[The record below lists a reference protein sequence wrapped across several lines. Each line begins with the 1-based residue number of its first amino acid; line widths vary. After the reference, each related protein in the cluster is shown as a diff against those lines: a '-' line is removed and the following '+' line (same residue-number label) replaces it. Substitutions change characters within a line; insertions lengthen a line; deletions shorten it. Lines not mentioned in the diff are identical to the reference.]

1 MIDALRS
8 RIAFCLAV
16 GRDAVVATYRHD
28 CTTAAPAMAFDFI
41 FAIFPGI
48 LVLTALLA
56 FLGISSEDFI
66 KVLEI
71 LGIVIPV
78 PLLEA
83 VEDNISFLSSQ
94 SLFVIGFLGVIWPA
108 SASMSTTMMALNRAY
123 GVQEH
128 RSFYKRR
135 ILSLALIVV
144 LGISFVF
151 FFTLIIFGEHVES
164 WLREYW
170 IASHHFSPLVAS
182 LRRAVV
188 VIGMVA
194 TAACIYYI
202 MPAVRLHWWDVLP
215 GSVMSSGLAGIIAI
229 ALDHVERFSYYN
241 IIYGVLGTAIILLLS
256 AYLLAFSL
264 LLGGELNAVLYRRRH
279 PVDAYPTDY

>member
-1 MIDALRS
+1 
-8 RIAFCLAV
+8 
-16 GRDAVVATYRHD
+16 
-28 CTTAAPAMAFDFI
+28 MAFDFI

-48 LVLTALLA
+48 IVLTALLDI
-56 FLGISSEDFI
+56 LGISPKDFI
-66 KVLEI
+66 QVLEI

-83 VEDNISFLSSQ
+83 IEDNISFLSSQ

-123 GVQEH
+123 GVEED
-128 RSFYKRR
+128 RSFFERR
-135 ILSLALIVV
+135 VLSFALIVL

-151 FFTLIIFGEHVES
+151 FFNLIVFGEHVEH
-164 WLREYW
+164 WLRDYW
-170 IASHHFSPLVAS
+170 AFSHHFSPLVAL

-188 VIGMVA
+188 VVGMVA
-194 TAACIYYI
+194 TVACIYCV
-202 MPAVRLHWWDVLP
+202 MPAVRLRWLDVLP
-215 GSVMSSGLAGIIAI
+215 GSVVASGLAGVIAT
-229 ALDHVERFSYYN
+229 ALDYIERFSYYS

-256 AYLLAFSL
+256 VYLLAFTL

-279 PVDAYPTDY
+279 SFDAYPTDY

>member
-1 MIDALRS
+1 
-8 RIAFCLAV
+8 
-16 GRDAVVATYRHD
+16 
-28 CTTAAPAMAFDFI
+28 MAFDFI
-41 FAIFPGI
+41 FAVFPGI
-48 LVLTALLA
+48 LVLTALLG
-56 FLGISSEDFI
+56 FLGTSSEDFI
-66 KVLEI
+66 QVLEI

-83 VEDNISFLSSQ
+83 VEDNLNFLSSQ

-108 SASMSTTMMALNRAY
+108 SACMSTTMRALNRAY

-151 FFTLIIFGEHVES
+151 FFNLIIFGEHVES
-164 WLREYW
+164 WLRDYW
-170 IASHHFSPLVAS
+170 TSSHFSPLVAS

-202 MPAVRLHWWDVLP
+202 MPAVRLRWLDVLP
-215 GSVMSSGLAGIIAI
+215 GSVVSSGLAGIIAS
-229 ALDHVERFSYYN
+229 ALDYIEQFSYYN

-256 AYLLAFSL
+256 AYLLAFTL

-279 PVDAYPTDY
+279 PFDAYPTDY

>member
-1 MIDALRS
+1 
-8 RIAFCLAV
+8 
-16 GRDAVVATYRHD
+16 
-28 CTTAAPAMAFDFI
+28 MAFDFV
-41 FAIFPGI
+41 FTIFPGT
-48 LVLTALLA
+48 LFLTALLGI
-56 FLGISSEDFI
+56 LGISPEDF
-66 KVLEI
+66 VQALET
-71 LGIVIPV
+71 LGIVVPV

-83 VEDNISFLSSQ
+83 IEENINFLSSQ

-108 SASMSTTMMALNRAY
+108 SASMSTTTMALNRAY

-151 FFTLIIFGEHVES
+151 FFNLIVFGEHVES
-164 WLREYW
+164 WLRGYW
-170 IASHHFSPLVAS
+170 TSSHFSPLVAL

-194 TAACIYYI
+194 TAGGIYYV
-202 MPAVRLHWWDVLP
+202 MPAVRLRWLDVLP
-215 GSVMSSGLAGIIAI
+215 GSVVSSGLVGGIAS
-229 ALDHVERFSYYN
+229 ALDYIERFSYYN
-241 IIYGVLGTAIILLLS
+241 IIYGVLGTAIIFLLS
-256 AYLLAFSL
+256 AYLLAFTL

-279 PVDAYPTDY
+279 PFDAHPTDY

>member
-1 MIDALRS
+1 
-8 RIAFCLAV
+8 
-16 GRDAVVATYRHD
+16 
-28 CTTAAPAMAFDFI
+28 MAFDFI

-66 KVLEI
+66 RVLES
-71 LGIVIPV
+71 LGLVIPV

-135 ILSLALIVV
+135 ILSLALIVI

-151 FFTLIIFGEHVES
+151 FFNLMIFGEHVES
-164 WLREYW
+164 WLRGYW
-170 IASHHFSPLVAS
+170 TSSHFSPLVAL
-182 LRRAVV
+182 LRRTVV
-188 VIGMVA
+188 VVGMVA

-202 MPAVRLHWWDVLP
+202 MPAVRLRWWDVLP
-215 GSVMSSGLAGIIAI
+215 GSVMSSGLAGVIAI
-229 ALDHVERFSYYN
+229 ALDYIERFSYYN

-279 PVDAYPTDY
+279 SFDAPPTDY

>member
-16 GRDAVVATYRHD
+16 GRAAVVATYRHD

-48 LVLTALLA
+48 LVLTALLG

-83 VEDNISFLSSQ
+83 IEDNISFLSSQ
-94 SLFVIGFLGVIWPA
+94 SLFVIGFLGVILPA

-135 ILSLALIVV
+135 ILSLVLIVV

-151 FFTLIIFGEHVES
+151 FFNLIIFGEHVES
-164 WLREYW
+164 WLRGYW
-170 IASHHFSPLVAS
+170 TSSHFSPLVAL

-188 VIGMVA
+188 VVGMVA

-202 MPAVRLHWWDVLP
+202 MPAVRLRWWDVLP
-215 GSVMSSGLAGIIAI
+215 GSVMSSGLAGVIAI
-229 ALDHVERFSYYN
+229 ALDYIERFSYYN

-279 PVDAYPTDY
+279 PVDSYPTDY

>member
-1 MIDALRS
+1 MIDALRG

-16 GRDAVVATYRHD
+16 GRDAVVAMYRHD
-28 CTTAAPAMAFDFI
+28 CTTVAPAMAFDFV
-41 FAIFPGI
+41 FTIFPGI
-48 LVLTALLA
+48 LFLMALLGI
-56 FLGISSEDFI
+56 LGISPEDFVQ
-66 KVLEI
+66 VLEI
-71 LGIVIPV
+71 LGIVVPV

-83 VEDNISFLSSQ
+83 IEENINFLSSQ

-108 SASMSTTMMALNRAY
+108 SASMSTTTTALNRAY

-135 ILSLALIVV
+135 ILSLVLIVV

-151 FFTLIIFGEHVES
+151 FFSLIVFGEHVES
-164 WLREYW
+164 WLRGYW
-170 IASHHFSPLVAS
+170 TSSHFSPLVAL
-182 LRRAVV
+182 LRYAVV

-194 TAACIYYI
+194 TAGGIYYV
-202 MPAVRLHWWDVLP
+202 MPAVRLRWLDVLP
-215 GSVMSSGLAGIIAI
+215 GSVVSSGLAGGIAS
-229 ALDHVERFSYYN
+229 ALDYIERFSYYT

-256 AYLLAFSL
+256 AYLLAFTL

-279 PVDAYPTDY
+279 PFDAHPTDY

>member
-1 MIDALRS
+1 
-8 RIAFCLAV
+8 
-16 GRDAVVATYRHD
+16 
-28 CTTAAPAMAFDFI
+28 MAFDFI

-66 KVLEI
+66 RVLES

-151 FFTLIIFGEHVES
+151 FFNLIIFGEHVES
-164 WLREYW
+164 WLRDYW
-170 IASHHFSPLVAS
+170 TSSHFAPLVAL

-188 VIGMVA
+188 VIGMIT

-202 MPAVRLHWWDVLP
+202 MPAVRLRWLDVLP
-215 GSVMSSGLAGIIAI
+215 GSVVSSGLAGGIAS
-229 ALDHVERFSYYN
+229 ALDYIERFSYYN

-256 AYLLAFSL
+256 AYLLAFTL

-279 PVDAYPTDY
+279 PFDAYPTDY

>member
-1 MIDALRS
+1 MIDGLRS

-48 LVLTALLA
+48 LVLTALLGL
-56 FLGISSEDFI
+56 LGISSEDFI
-66 KVLEI
+66 KVLEV

-94 SLFVIGFLGVIWPA
+94 SLFVIGFLGVILPA

-135 ILSLALIVV
+135 ILSLVLIVV

-151 FFTLIIFGEHVES
+151 FFNLIIFGEHVES
-164 WLREYW
+164 WLRGYW
-170 IASHHFSPLVAS
+170 TSSHFSPLVAL

-188 VIGMVA
+188 VVGMVA

-202 MPAVRLHWWDVLP
+202 MPAVRLRWWDVLP
-215 GSVMSSGLAGIIAI
+215 GSVMSSGLAGVIAI
-229 ALDHVERFSYYN
+229 ALDYIERFSYYN

-279 PVDAYPTDY
+279 PVDSYPTDY

>member
-1 MIDALRS
+1 MIDALKS
-8 RIAFCLAV
+8 RIAFWLTV

-28 CTTAAPAMAFDFI
+28 CTTAAPAMAFDFV

-48 LVLTALLA
+48 LVLTALLGI
-56 FLGISSEDFI
+56 LGISPENFI
-66 KVLEI
+66 QVLKI

-78 PLLEA
+78 PLLAA
-83 VEDNISFLSSQ
+83 VEDNISFLSAQ

-108 SASMSTTMMALNRAY
+108 SASMSTTMRVLNRAY

-144 LGISFVF
+144 LGISFIF
-151 FFTLIIFGEHVES
+151 FFNLILFGEHVES
-164 WLREYW
+164 WLRDYW
-170 IASHHFSPLVAS
+170 TSSHFSPLVAS

-188 VIGMVA
+188 VVGMVA
-194 TAACIYYI
+194 TAACIYYV
-202 MPAVRLHWWDVLP
+202 MPAVRLRWLDVLP
-215 GSVMSSGLAGIIAI
+215 GSVVSSALAGVIAT
-229 ALDHVERFSYYN
+229 ALDYVERVSYYN

-256 AYLLAFSL
+256 AYLLAFTL
-264 LLGGELNAVLYRRRH
+264 LLGGELNAVLYRRR
-279 PVDAYPTDY
+279 YPLSS

>member
-1 MIDALRS
+1 
-8 RIAFCLAV
+8 
-16 GRDAVVATYRHD
+16 
-28 CTTAAPAMAFDFI
+28 MAFDFI

-48 LVLTALLA
+48 LVLTALLG

-66 KVLEI
+66 QVLKI

-83 VEDNISFLSSQ
+83 VEDNINFLSSQ

-108 SASMSTTMMALNRAY
+108 SASMSTTMVALNRAY

-135 ILSLALIVV
+135 VLSLALIVV

-151 FFTLIIFGEHVES
+151 FFNLIVFGEHVES

-170 IASHHFSPLVAS
+170 TFSNHFSPLVAL

-188 VIGMVA
+188 VVGMVT

-202 MPAVRLHWWDVLP
+202 MPAVRLRWLDVLP
-215 GSVMSSGLAGIIAI
+215 GSIVSSALSGAIASGLDYI
-229 ALDHVERFSYYN
+229 ERFSYYN
-241 IIYGVLGTAIILLLS
+241 IIYGVLGAAIILLLS
-256 AYLLAFSL
+256 AYLLAFTL

-279 PVDAYPTDY
+279 PFDARPTDY

>member
-1 MIDALRS
+1 
-8 RIAFCLAV
+8 
-16 GRDAVVATYRHD
+16 
-28 CTTAAPAMAFDFI
+28 MAFDFI

-48 LVLTALLA
+48 LVLAALLG
-56 FLGISSEDFI
+56 FFGISPEDFI
-66 KVLEI
+66 QVLEI

-123 GVQEH
+123 GVQER

-151 FFTLIIFGEHVES
+151 FFILIIFGEHVES
-164 WLREYW
+164 WLRDYW
-170 IASHHFSPLVAS
+170 AFSHHFSPLVAL

-188 VIGMVA
+188 VVGMVA
-194 TAACIYYI
+194 TVACIYYI
-202 MPAVRLHWWDVLP
+202 MPAVCLRWWDVLP
-215 GSVMSSGLAGIIAI
+215 GSVMSSGLAGVIAI
-229 ALDHVERFSYYN
+229 ALDYIERFSYYN
-241 IIYGVLGTAIILLLS
+241 IIYGVLGAAIILLLS

>member
-1 MIDALRS
+1 
-8 RIAFCLAV
+8 
-16 GRDAVVATYRHD
+16 
-28 CTTAAPAMAFDFI
+28 MAFDFI

-48 LVLTALLA
+48 LVLTALLG
-56 FLGISSEDFI
+56 FLDISSEDFI
-66 KVLEI
+66 KVLEF
-71 LGIVIPV
+71 LGIVVPV
-78 PLLEA
+78 PLLEV

-94 SLFVIGFLGVIWPA
+94 SLFVIGFFGVILPA

-123 GVQEH
+123 DVQEH

-135 ILSLALIVV
+135 ILSLALIVI

-151 FFTLIIFGEHVES
+151 FFNLIIFGEHVER

-170 IASHHFSPLVAS
+170 TSSHFAPLVAL

-188 VIGMVA
+188 VVGMVA

-202 MPAVRLHWWDVLP
+202 MPAVRLRWLDVLP

-229 ALDHVERFSYYN
+229 ALDYIERFSYYN
-241 IIYGVLGTAIILLLS
+241 IIYGVLGTVIILLLS

-264 LLGGELNAVLYRRRH
+264 LLGGELNAVLHHRRH
-279 PVDAYPTDY
+279 TFDAHPTDY

>member
-1 MIDALRS
+1 MIGAIRS

-48 LVLTALLA
+48 LVLTALLG
-56 FLGISSEDFI
+56 FLGISPEDFI
-66 KVLEI
+66 KVLEF

-78 PLLEA
+78 PLLA
-83 VEDNISFLSSQ
+83 VVEDNINFLSSQ
-94 SLFVIGFLGVIWPA
+94 GLFVIGFLGVIWPA

-151 FFTLIIFGEHVES
+151 FFNLIIFGEHVES
-164 WLREYW
+164 WLRGYW
-170 IASHHFSPLVAS
+170 TSPHFAPLVAL

-188 VIGMVA
+188 VIGMVT

-202 MPAVRLHWWDVLP
+202 MPAVRLRWLDVLP
-215 GSVMSSGLAGIIAI
+215 GSVMSSGLAGIIAS
-229 ALDHVERFSYYN
+229 ALDYIERFSYYN

-256 AYLLAFSL
+256 AYLLAFTL
-264 LLGGELNAVLYRRRH
+264 LLGGELNAVLYHRRH
-279 PVDAYPTDY
+279 SFDAHSTDY

>member
-8 RIAFCLAV
+8 RLAFCQEV

-28 CTTAAPAMAFDFI
+28 CTTAAPAMAFDFV

-48 LVLTALLA
+48 LVLTALLG
-56 FLGISSEDFI
+56 FLGISPEDFI
-66 KVLEI
+66 RVLEV

-83 VEDNISFLSSQ
+83 VEDNINVLSSQ
-94 SLFVIGFLGVIWPA
+94 SVFVIGFLGVIWPA
-108 SASMSTTMMALNRAY
+108 SASMATTMMALNRAY
-123 GVQEH
+123 GIQEH

-151 FFTLIIFGEHVES
+151 FFNLIVFGEHVER
-164 WLREYW
+164 WLRDYW
-170 IASHHFSPLVAS
+170 ASSHFSPLVAL

-188 VIGMVA
+188 VTGMVA
-194 TAACIYYI
+194 TAACIYYV
-202 MPAVRLHWWDVLP
+202 MPAIRLRWLDVLP
-215 GSVMSSGLAGIIAI
+215 GSVVASGLAGVIAS
-229 ALDHVERFSYYN
+229 ALDYIERFSYYN

-256 AYLLAFSL
+256 VYLLAFSF

-279 PVDAYPTDY
+279 LC

>member
-1 MIDALRS
+1 MIGALRS

-28 CTTAAPAMAFDFI
+28 CTTVASAMAFDFI

-48 LVLTALLA
+48 LILTALLGL
-56 FLGISSEDFI
+56 LGISSEDFI
-66 KVLEI
+66 KVLGI
-71 LGIVIPV
+71 LDLVIPT
-78 PLLEA
+78 LLLGA

-108 SASMSTTMMALNRAY
+108 SASMSTTMMAFNRAY

-135 ILSLALIVV
+135 VLSLALVV
-144 LGISFVF
+144 ILGISFVF
-151 FFTLIIFGEHVES
+151 FLNLIIFGEHVES
-164 WLREYW
+164 WLRDYW
-170 IASHHFSPLVAS
+170 ISSHFSPLVAL

-188 VIGMVA
+188 VVGMVA

-202 MPAVRLHWWDVLP
+202 MPAVRLRWLDVLP
-215 GSVMSSGLAGIIAI
+215 GSVMFAGLAGVIAI
-229 ALDHVERFSYYN
+229 ALDYIERFSYYN
-241 IIYGVLGTAIILLLS
+241 TIDGVLGTAIILLLS
-256 AYLLAFSL
+256 AYLLASSL
-264 LLGGELNAVLYRRRH
+264 LLGGELNAVLYRRR

>member
-1 MIDALRS
+1 MIEALRS
-8 RIAFCLAV
+8 RVAFCLAV

-28 CTTAAPAMAFDFI
+28 CTTAAPAMAFDFV

-48 LVLTALLA
+48 LVLTALLG

-66 KVLEI
+66 QVLEI

-83 VEDNISFLSSQ
+83 IEDNISFLSSQ
-94 SLFVIGFLGVIWPA
+94 SLFVIGLLGVIWPA
-108 SASMSTTMMALNRAY
+108 SACMSTTMRGLNRAY

-144 LGISFVF
+144 LGVSFVF
-151 FFTLIIFGEHVES
+151 FFNLIVFGEHVES
-164 WLREYW
+164 WLRDYW
-170 IASHHFSPLVAS
+170 TSSHFSPLVAS

-188 VIGMVA
+188 VVGMVA
-194 TAACIYYI
+194 TAACIYYV
-202 MPAVRLHWWDVLP
+202 MPAVRLRWLDVLP
-215 GSVMSSGLAGIIAI
+215 GSVVASALAGVIAT
-229 ALDHVERFSYYN
+229 ALDYVERVSYYN

-256 AYLLAFSL
+256 AYLLAFTL

-279 PVDAYPTDY
+279 PVDARPTDY